1 MPTIINIQNAD
12 SKAQDIYVLQLQI
25 RDATQKLT
33 MPTLGKP
40 FAPCYV
46 RYLHCRFTT
55 LPNGYRCLPTKICGT
70 RYRHYRGSEVPY
82 SNLRY
87 RIAP

>member
-33 MPTLGKP
+33 MPTLGKAFSP
-40 FAPCYV
+40 SSLTY
-46 RYLHCRFTT
+46 RFT
-55 LPNGYRCLPTKICGT
+55 R
-70 RYRHYRGSEVPY
+70 
-82 SNLRY
+82 
-87 RIAP
+87 

>member
-33 MPTLGKP
+33 MPTLGKAFSP
-40 FAPCYV
+40 SSLSFYYV
-46 RYLHCRFTT
+46 TNKYGTVVYLQYVHVQ
-55 LPNGYRCLPTKICGT
+55 LYM
-70 RYRHYRGSEVPY
+70 
-82 SNLRY
+82 
-87 RIAP
+87 

>member
-33 MPTLGKP
+33 MPTLGKAFSP
-40 FAPCYV
+40 YYV
-46 RYLHCRFTT
+46 SLLRYCFTT
-55 LPNGYRCLPTKICGT
+55 LPMGT
-70 RYRHYRGSEVPY
+70 VV
-82 SNLRY
+82 NLQ
-87 RIAP
+87 